1 MTEEYEYERVEIKP
15 GDKSWVGKDI
25 YFLYCSINGDSK
37 SPKAV
42 MYNSDEILILKGKK
56 EEAYR
61 HECLM
66 PDFYTRKPKR
76 KMVKKALAMLERY
89 ECGPGWVLKP
99 SDRAETLEYFERV
112 YTKDRIKKWPYGE
125 IIEVPEGVKE

>member
-1 MTEEYEYERVEIKP
+1 MTEQYEYERVEIKS
-15 GDKSWVGKDI
+15 GDNKTWQDTSIYVGVDKLAYTILHVGEHCVFASRLSPSGNYSETI
-25 YFLYCSINGDSK
+25 YDLEDG
-37 SPKAV
+37 
-42 MYNSDEILILKGKK
+42 
-56 EEAYR
+56 
-61 HECLM
+61 
-66 PDFYTRKPKR
+66 DFYIRKPKR

-125 IIEVPEGVKE
+125 IIEVEEGD